1 MGDCPPPGPPAGGSP
16 AGGALGADSAFADF
30 SATPIV
36 MAIVIPP
43 AGSPVTVA
51 NSASQPSPKTLS
63 DCRDTSDKLLTLFA
77 YPVS

>member
-1 MGDCPPPGPPAGGSP
+1 V
-16 AGGALGADSAFADF
+16 FADF

-36 MAIVIPP
+36 METVTPP